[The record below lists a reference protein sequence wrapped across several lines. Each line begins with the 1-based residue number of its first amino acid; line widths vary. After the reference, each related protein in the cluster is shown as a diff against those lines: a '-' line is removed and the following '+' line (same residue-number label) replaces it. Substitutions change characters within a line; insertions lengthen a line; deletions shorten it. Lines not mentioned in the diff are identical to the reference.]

1 MPLPARELAAL
12 RPAPAGQRGGHG
24 LTARCATRRQLVDGV
39 RRFLTV
45 AAVVVVDARRASR
58 SRFGLL
64 VGDSV
69 NRSLSV
75 GFYLSACLCMLLG
88 VFFGIRPPVRQ
99 EGDAGALG
107 GLFGVFGSGPVRFA
121 TPEER
126 EDSLASSAVFVDARA
141 RARPLRAR
149 V

>member
-1 MPLPARELAAL
+1 MTRAELW
-12 RPAPAGQRGGHG
+12 AG
-24 LTARCATRRQLVDGV
+24 L
-39 RRFLTV
+39 RRFVQVAV
-45 AAVVVVDARRASR
+45 AAVVGTAVVSLGL
-58 SRFGLL
+58 GLL

-75 GFYLSACLCMLLG
+75 GFYLAACLSITLG

-121 TPEER
+121 TNDER
-126 EDSLASSAVFVDARA
+126 QDSLSSSAVFVALGFVLVLFGLLCDGRH
-141 RARPLRAR
+141 PLA
-149 V
+149 

>member
-1 MPLPARELAAL
+1 MTRAELW
-12 RPAPAGQRGGHG
+12 AG
-24 LTARCATRRQLVDGV
+24 L
-39 RRFLTV
+39 RRFVQV
-45 AAVVVVDARRASR
+45 AVTAVVGTAVVSLGL
-58 SRFGLL
+58 GLL

-75 GFYLSACLCMLLG
+75 GFYLAACLSITLG

-121 TPEER
+121 TNDER
-126 EDSLASSAVFVDARA
+126 QDSLSSSAVFVVLGLVLVLFGLLCDGRH
-141 RARPLRAR
+141 PLA
-149 V
+149 

>member
-1 MPLPARELAAL
+1 M
-12 RPAPAGQRGGHG
+12 
-24 LTARCATRRQLVDGV
+24 ATRREIVAGV
-39 RRFLTV
+39 RRFAIVT
-45 AAVVVVDARRASR
+45 AVVVVVTALLSLA
-58 SRFGLL
+58 FGLL

-75 GFYLSACLCMLLG
+75 GFYLAASMSMLLG

-107 GLFGVFGSGPVRFA
+107 GLFGIFGSGPVRFA

-126 EDSLASSAVFVDARA
+126 EDSLSSSAVFVVLGLVLVLFGLVCDGRH
-141 RARPLRAR
+141 PLA
-149 V
+149 

>member
-1 MPLPARELAAL
+1 M
-12 RPAPAGQRGGHG
+12 
-24 LTARCATRRQLVDGV
+24 ATRREIVQGV
-39 RRFLTV
+39 RRFLIVV
-45 AAVVVVDARRASR
+45 AAVVVITALLSLA
-58 SRFGLL
+58 FGLL

-69 NRSLSV
+69 NRALSV
-75 GFYLSACLCMLLG
+75 GFYLAASMSMLLG

-126 EDSLASSAVFVDARA
+126 EDSLSSSAVFVVLGLVLVLCGLVCDGRH
-141 RARPLRAR
+141 PLA
-149 V
+149 

>member
-1 MPLPARELAAL
+1 MAKRREI
-12 RPAPAGQRGGHG
+12 
-24 LTARCATRRQLVDGV
+24 VEGV
-39 RRFLTV
+39 RRFLIV
-45 AAVVVVDARRASR
+45 VAVVVVITAFLSLA
-58 SRFGLL
+58 FGLL

-75 GFYLSACLCMLLG
+75 GFYLAASMSMLLG

-126 EDSLASSAVFVDARA
+126 EDSLSSSAVFVVLGLVLVLCGLVCDGRH
-141 RARPLRAR
+141 PLA
-149 V
+149 